1 MHRFH
6 QRPARP
12 DRLIVPDCPEN
23 PRDISERAAVGQV
36 RDGEDPGG
44 DCAGHG

>member
-12 DRLIVPDCPEN
+12 DRLLVPDCPEN

-36 RDGEDPGG
+36 RGGEDPCGAY
-44 DCAGHG
+44 AGRG